1 MSEITDEITEELL
14 DSIRTTQACL
24 KDVRELAGKL
34 GHLSVAQTESLLIK
48 YVEEGEE
55 LAVSRLLQACALN
68 KVKLDPEK
76 LCQSIGVSEAM
87 ADSAQC
93 FTIQEA
99 TAIPPLLARSASEE
113 LSGDSQAYAAVLAA
127 ELSVKFNLDHTAVM
141 KVLRKIDRK
150 PLGAES
156 RMLVASSMAMLQMNS
171 EGLELKRP
179 YTPFWTNIKLQ
190 DILPERRPHA
200 VVGGT
205 YTVRRAVPKLGRNE
219 PCHCGSGKK
228 YKKCCLA
235 GDQELLSDASEYAGK
250 TRSEIKSNPGLVDDP
265 AVIYEMRAYELKK
278 LDPSQLGEEQ
288 VYAGYR
294 SATSYGLREIAF
306 KMLLECEKRPGKESF
321 DPGHFEDLIR
331 NVLEAGEIELARNI
345 RDHCGDVWSDPH
357 CIQFSFDLLENQQ
370 RYELLEQEC
379 RKSLASNKDAGM
391 ADESLVSLAYHFERC
406 YPAMAVMF
414 ARAAIASHPDNVLD
428 NSLLLDLIRGV
439 RSDLDL
445 DLWEDPVEELF
456 DWIEDRAR
464 LERKTEFENAEIKR
478 LSEKLEDARTDLN
491 EKRQALSGMVQELS
505 KSEKKLEK
513 AQHLGAQNVQA
524 AQDHDSGNHGKD
536 EALQRLRRHVE
547 NQQAEIG
554 EQQKQRADL
563 RKQLAI
569 ERRKHAQEAPRK
581 RETDE
586 EAVAEENVVLEPS
599 GRPLAPEYSDTFR
612 KSCDSLPPRIASRA
626 ILAAGRFASHE
637 PTIWQQT
644 KPIQR
649 LAERYRIRIH
659 RDYRMIVH
667 WKPGK
672 SLHILDVIPRQ
683 DLVSWIKR
691 HG

>member
-1 MSEITDEITEELL
+1 MSEITEELL

-34 GHLSVAQTESLLIK
+34 KHLPQAHIESLLLEF
-48 YVEEGEE
+48 VEQGEDQ
-55 LAVSRLLQACALN
+55 AVSRLLQACAFN

-76 LCQSIGVSEAM
+76 LCQSIGVSDEM

-93 FTIQEA
+93 FAIQEA
-99 TAIPPLLARSASEE
+99 TAIPPLLARAASEE
-113 LSGDSQAYAAVLAA
+113 LSRDSQAYSAVLAA

-150 PLGAES
+150 PLGMES

-171 EGLELKRP
+171 EGVELKRP
-179 YTPFWTNIKLQ
+179 YTPFWTNIKLE
-190 DILPERRPHA
+190 DLLPERRPHA

-250 TRSEIKSNPGLVDDP
+250 TRSELKSNPGLVDDP

-278 LDPSQLGEEQ
+278 LNPSLLGEEQ
-288 VYAGYR
+288 IFAGYR
-294 SATSYGLREIAF
+294 AASSYGLRELAF
-306 KMLLECEKRPGKESF
+306 QMLLECEKRAGKEDF
-321 DPGHFEDLIR
+321 DSGHFEDLIR

-345 RDHCGDVWSDPH
+345 RDHCGDAWSDPH
-357 CIQFSFDLLENQQ
+357 SIQFSFDLLENPQ

-379 RKSLASNKDAGM
+379 RKSLAWNKDAGM
-391 ADESLVSLAYHFERC
+391 VADESLVGLAYHFERG

-414 ARAAIASHPDNVLD
+414 ARAAIASHPDNALD

-445 DLWEDPVEELF
+445 DLDLWEDPVEELF
-456 DWIEDRAR
+456 DWIEDRSR
-464 LERKTEFENAEIKR
+464 LERKTESENAEIKR
-478 LSEKLEDARTDLN
+478 LSAKLEDARTDLN
-491 EKRQALSGMVQELS
+491 EKRQSLSGMVQELR

-513 AQHLGAQNVQA
+513 AQHLGAQNAQA
-524 AQDHDSGNHGKD
+524 SQGHDSESHGKD
-536 EALQRLRRHVE
+536 ETLERLRRQVG

-554 EQQKQRADL
+554 EQQKQRAEL

-569 ERRKHAQEAPRK
+569 ERRKHAQETPQK
-581 RETDE
+581 RATDE
-586 EAVAEENVVLEPS
+586 EVVAEERVAVEPS
-599 GRPLAPEYSDTFR
+599 GRPLVPEYSSAFR
-612 KSCDSLPPRIASRA
+612 KRCDSLPPRIASRA

-637 PTIWQQT
+637 ATIWQQT

-649 LAERYRIRIH
+649 LPERYRIRIH

-672 SLHILDVIPRQ
+672 SLLILDVIPRQ